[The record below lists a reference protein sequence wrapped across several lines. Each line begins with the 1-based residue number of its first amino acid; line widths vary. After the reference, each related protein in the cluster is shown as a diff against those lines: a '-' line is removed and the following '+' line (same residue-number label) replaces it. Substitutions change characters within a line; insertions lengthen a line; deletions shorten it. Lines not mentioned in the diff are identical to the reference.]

1 MDIIRLD
8 HVSKAFGENQILE
21 DFCLSVEERGIFNCY
36 WKIWLRK
43 DHHAKDDERIVH
55 AG

>member
-21 DFCLSVEERGIFNCY
+21 DFCLAVEEGEF
-36 WKIWLRK
+36 
-43 DHHAKDDERIVH
+43 
-55 AG
+55 